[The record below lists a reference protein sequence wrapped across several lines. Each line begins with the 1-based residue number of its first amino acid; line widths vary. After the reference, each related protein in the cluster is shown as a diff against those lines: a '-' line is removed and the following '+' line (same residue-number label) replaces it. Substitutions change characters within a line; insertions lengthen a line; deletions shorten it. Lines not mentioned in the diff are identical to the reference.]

1 MPISFNQC
9 VYIKSSPS
17 HIYILIKLIYIN
29 NCQYSQYI
37 VNIWCTHH
45 LTSFSRLSLQSQK
58 CWTDPRIPK
67 PCRSLFFRQ
76 SIPESTIYL
85 PRRIWHAIWI
95 TSPHTFAIICRHI
108 GLSLAVYRRFWE
120 VECHTSSSCN
130 SSILSQ
136 RSLRSFHYA
145 QTRSLISLC
154 HCAAVIFSSFLS
166 RWKFK
171 ALSKERPIPLGGDQ
185 IQRLMQ
191 RKPRWFCLQPMTC
204 HSHVAVMLPHLKST
218 PHLRRFARRFKHD
231 LRSGW
236 WFYITIWKNDG
247 VRQWVSDD
255 IPYIIPYIMEPYT
268 ILIMMENHPFM
279 FHSAP
284 TFVISSDATR
294 NATRNALRP
303 ILPKSLDAKM

>member
-1 MPISFNQC
+1 MSIYDALITWPHFHVFHCSHKNAELIQESQSLAAAFFSPKHPWVDDLSTQENLARNLNHISA
-9 VYIKSSPS
+9 YI
-17 HIYILIKLIYIN
+17 
-29 NCQYSQYI
+29 C
-37 VNIWCTHH
+37 HH
-45 LTSFSRLSLQSQK
+45 LPTHRAF
-58 CWTDPRIPK
+58 T
-67 PCRSLFFRQ
+67 RSV
-76 SIPESTIYL
+76 
-85 PRRIWHAIWI
+85 
-95 TSPHTFAIICRHI
+95 SP
-108 GLSLAVYRRFWE
+108 FWE

-171 ALSKERPIPLGGDQ
+171 SLSKECPIPLGGDQ